1 MALAQTW
8 AELLARHP
16 VLERARGLGFVELE
30 KRNLIRH
37 LATTGLFRPEELNA
51 WRAPGDRGVGDLM
64 ELNLRVAMLL
74 ERIARI
80 EAGLSADARQDML
93 DSAYAFLAEAS
104 GLPRENVGGLFSEVQ
119 WTSAPFAEVL
129 AGGGMVSPKRRTTP
143 AEAQKP
149 KKEKVLALLSKRI
162 THDLIIHGKSLR
174 YFYQVLPLLRDTVDR
189 VYPGLTDLYVG
200 FAASLQLT
208 TLLYGGPFLERAAVR
223 AGRVEVQIRAGAFRI
238 RTMGINFPSL
248 FNEIVKGFFEALL
261 HPGMPTAGQLGEDES
276 IFRELTGGPD
286 LEYALM
292 KVAPEVARRLHQAM
306 LGIATRHR
314 GIISHALRRAGYGSM
329 TDAGNVSM
337 LFRAF
342 SQLDPR
348 STQIFAARAIEGPLA
363 ARTEKRLVAQ
373 LLPLLET

>member
-1 MALAQTW
+1 
-8 AELLARHP
+8 
-16 VLERARGLGFVELE
+16 
-30 KRNLIRH
+30 
-37 LATTGLFRPEELNA
+37 
-51 WRAPGDRGVGDLM
+51 
-64 ELNLRVAMLL
+64 
-74 ERIARI
+74 
-80 EAGLSADARQDML
+80 
-93 DSAYAFLAEAS
+93 
-104 GLPRENVGGLFSEVQ
+104 
-119 WTSAPFAEVL
+119 
-129 AGGGMVSPKRRTTP
+129 
-143 AEAQKP
+143 
-149 KKEKVLALLSKRI
+149 
-162 THDLIIHGKSLR
+162 
-174 YFYQVLPLLRDTVDR
+174 
-189 VYPGLTDLYVG
+189 
-200 FAASLQLT
+200 
-208 TLLYGGPFLERAAVR
+208 
-223 AGRVEVQIRAGAFRI
+223 
-238 RTMGINFPSL
+238 
-248 FNEIVKGFFEALL
+248 
-261 HPGMPTAGQLGEDES
+261 MPTAGQLGEDES